1 MLDYPPFF
9 AYFEYLLSI
18 PAAFIDSNLVKIS
31 ATPISTRNVVL
42 YQKCTVILTDFFV
55 YLGAV
60 CLSSALKFKPKQSL
74 LFIVLVVANYG
85 LGYENF
91 LNFIFVSF
99 FFFSFG
105 KR

>member
-85 LGYENF
+85 LGYE
-91 LNFIFVSF
+91 VF
-99 FFFSFG
+99 FEHYFCVILFFSFG